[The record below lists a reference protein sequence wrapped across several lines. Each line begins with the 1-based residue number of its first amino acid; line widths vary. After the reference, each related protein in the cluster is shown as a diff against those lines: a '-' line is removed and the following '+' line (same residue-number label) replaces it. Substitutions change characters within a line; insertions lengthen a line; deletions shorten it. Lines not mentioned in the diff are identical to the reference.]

1 MKILKISIQVVLM
14 LMIVAWLV
22 VAPAGKVS
30 AYTPPQGVPA
40 TVTYN
45 LYATDGFISL
55 ADGTVA
61 YIYGF
66 VGGRSTDP
74 VVYQNSVVAPP
85 GAPKTYVP
93 GGLVNSAVLPPDSP
107 TTWPQPGQRRLAGTG
122 RVR

>member
-45 LYATDGFISL
+45 LYATDGYICHGGRHHCLHLRICRRRQGVPLTFQNSMISPPG
-55 ADGTVA
+55 GTK
-61 YIYGF
+61 GF
-66 VGGRSTDP
+66 V
-74 VVYQNSVVAPP
+74 P
-85 GAPKTYVP
+85 GA
-93 GGLVNSAVLPPDSP
+93 GG
-107 TTWPQPGQRRLAGTG
+107 
-122 RVR
+122 